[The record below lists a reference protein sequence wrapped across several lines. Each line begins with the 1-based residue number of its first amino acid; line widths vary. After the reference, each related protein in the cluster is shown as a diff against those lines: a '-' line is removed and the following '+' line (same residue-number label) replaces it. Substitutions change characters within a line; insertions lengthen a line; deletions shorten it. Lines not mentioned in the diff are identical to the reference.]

1 MSEAL
6 LKVTPREHL
15 GKSGSR
21 KLRRVGFVPGIY
33 YIDGKEATHFSVD
46 AKIFRGIMAGDSNV
60 IDIDL
65 GKGNP
70 LPSIVKEIQVDPIS
84 GKYLHIDFLGV
95 KLDENVVVEVP
106 IHVIGIAAGV
116 KAGGIQQILMR
127 HVEVECLPLDIP
139 EAIDVDVSA
148 LEINDTISVE
158 IIKHEK
164 VKILSDPDSVIVS
177 ILPPRL
183 EVEEEVEEAV
193 EGEEESAEPEVVGKG
208 KKEESEEESGK
219 E

>member
-1 MSEAL
+1 MSEVV
-6 LKVTPREHL
+6 LKATPREHL

-21 KLRRVGFVPGIY
+21 KLRREGFVPGVY
-33 YIDGKEATHFSVD
+33 YIQGKAATHFSVD
-46 AKIFRGIMAGDSNV
+46 AKTFRGIMASDSNV

-65 GKGNP
+65 GKGIP
-70 LPSIVKEIQVDPIS
+70 LPSIVKEIQVDPVS

-95 KLDENVVVEVP
+95 KLDEKVVVEVP
-106 IHVIGIAAGV
+106 IHIVGTAAGA
-116 KAGGIQQILMR
+116 KAGGIQQVLMR

-158 IIKHEK
+158 TIKQEN
-164 VKILSDPDSVIVS
+164 VTILSDPDSVIVS

-183 EVEEEVEEAV
+183 EVEEEVVEAE